1 MRTLKI
7 TMLFLGM
14 SVTSFA
20 QNFSGLDSIHYD
32 NGDDVYSTIVKK
44 RIDAIHRMYK
54 VLDANEVDTNYTEIE
69 KKSDVLIF
77 THLVDN
83 KNTNKVCIFFLVK
96 IASDAYKI
104 SVIHQDNRYTEYFY
118 SNNKLLIYDPN

>member
-1 MRTLKI
+1 
-7 TMLFLGM
+7 MLFLGM

-20 QNFSGLDSIHYD
+20 QNFSGLDSVHYD

-54 VLDANEVDTNYTEIE
+54 VLDANDVDTNYTEIE
-69 KKSDVLIF
+69 KNSDVLIF
-77 THLVDN
+77 SYLVDTKDRN
-83 KNTNKVCIFFLVK
+83 KLYVFCLVK

-118 SNNKLLIYDPN
+118 SNNKLLVYDPN

>member
-20 QNFSGLDSIHYD
+20 QNFSGLDSTHYD
-32 NGDDVYSTIVKK
+32 NGDDVYSIVVKK

-54 VLDANEVDTNYTEIE
+54 LLDANEVDTNYTSIE
-69 KKSDVLIF
+69 KRSDALIF
-77 THLVDN
+77 SHLVDADDR
-83 KNTNKVCIFFLVK
+83 NKVLVFFLVK

-104 SVIHQDNRYTEYFY
+104 SIIHQDNRYIEYFY
-118 SNNKLLIYDPN
+118 SDNKLLVYDPE

>member
-20 QNFSGLDSIHYD
+20 QNFRGLDSVHYD

-44 RIDAIHRMYK
+44 RVDAIHRMYK
-54 VLDANEVDTNYTEIE
+54 VLDANDVDTNYTTIE
-69 KKSDVLIF
+69 KNSEVLIF
-77 THLVDN
+77 SYLVDGKDRN
-83 KNTNKVCIFFLVK
+83 KLYVFCLAK

-118 SNNKLLIYDPN
+118 SKNKLFVYDPE